1 MAGLKRREVRAFRDR
16 WEQHRTGRHRDFR
29 YDAAADV
36 WVHPDTGVIIFGEDM
51 PPELIPVCWLPH
63 D

>member
-1 MAGLKRREVRAFRDR
+1 MADFHYDPVTDR
-16 WEQHRTGRHRDFR
+16 
-29 YDAAADV
+29 
-36 WVHPDTGVIIFGEDM
+36 WVHPDTGVIIRGEDM

>member
-1 MAGLKRREVRAFRDR
+1 MAGLTPRRDE
-16 WEQHRTGRHRDFR
+16 RHHSDFR

-36 WVHPDTGVIIFGEDM
+36 WVHPDTGVIILGEDM